1 MKTRTLLMLLVLV
14 IAVAPVAAFG
24 DDGAA
29 IYKSKCAMC
38 HGADGTGNTPAGKTM
53 KVRDLT
59 SADVQKQSS
68 EELEKVVSNGKNKMP
83 AYKGKLK
90 ESEIDA
96 VVKFIRS
103 FKK

>member
-1 MKTRTLLMLLVLV
+1 MKVRTLPLLLVLA
-14 IAVAPVAAFG
+14 IAVTPVVAFG

-29 IYKSKCAMC
+29 IYKSKCTMC
-38 HGADGTGNTPAGKTM
+38 HGADGMGNTPVGKTM
-53 KVRDLT
+53 KAPDLT
-59 SADVQKQSS
+59 SAAVQKQTF
-68 EELEKVVSNGKNKMP
+68 EDLQKIVTDGKGKMP

-96 VVKFIRS
+96 VVKFIQT